1 MSSIPYV
8 CAALHA
14 VLTSVANTAAR
25 STGFIQRQRTLT
37 GASFVQALVFG
48 FLAKPTALG
57 DFLAQAAAA
66 AGTPISEQGLTQ
78 RFTPQAAACLQTVL
92 GAAAQ
97 QVVVADPVAIPLL
110 ERFTGVY
117 VLDSTVIMLPDALAS
132 QWQGN
137 GGSTSV
143 GTSAALKVQVLW
155 NLSQGSLQHVGLQS
169 GRANDNGSSVQ
180 DVMLPAG
187 ALRIAD
193 LGYFAVPR
201 IASLLAH
208 QVFVL
213 SRLNTQVVLFDQQGQ
228 RLDLFEVLPQAGV
241 TLDREVLLGVKERL
255 RVRLMAVRVPQEV
268 ADQRRRRL
276 HEEFRDK
283 GKTPSARLLALAAWT
298 MMVTTVPDAQLS
310 VAEALVLLRA
320 RWQIELLFKLWKSQ
334 GRVDEWRSAQPWRI
348 LCEVYAKLLAMIVQ
362 HWVLLV
368 GCWHQPNRSLV
379 RAAQTVQ
386 GYALALLSAVG
397 KSPERVAELLEE
409 SHRCLG
415 CAGRLTTRK
424 KKPSTYQL
432 LLTAP
437 NGALT

>member
-8 CAALHA
+8 CAALHTI
-14 VLTSVANTAAR
+14 LTSVANTAAR
-25 STGFIQRQRTLT
+25 STKFIQRQRQLT
-37 GASFVQALVFG
+37 GASFVQGLVFG
-48 FLAKPTALG
+48 FLAKPTASG
-57 DFLAQAAAA
+57 NFLAQAAAA

-117 VLDSTVIMLPDALAS
+117 VLDSTVIMLPDALAT

-180 DVMLPAG
+180 DVVLPAG

-193 LGYFAVPR
+193 LGYFALPR

-213 SRLNTQVVLFDQQGQ
+213 SRLNTQVALFDQQGQ

-241 TLDREVLLGVKERL
+241 TLDREVLLGAKERL

-276 HEEFRDK
+276 HEEFRDT

-362 HWVLLV
+362 HCVLLV

-379 RAAQTVQ
+379 KAAKTVQ
-386 GYALALLSAVG
+386 GYALALLGALRKSSAHVADVLRDI
-397 KSPERVAELLEE
+397 ERSLE
-409 SHRCLG
+409 RT
-415 CAGRLTTRK
+415 ARLNSRK

-432 LLTAP
+432 LLDAP
-437 NGALT
+437 TGALT

>member
-1 MSSIPYV
+1 
-8 CAALHA
+8 
-14 VLTSVANTAAR
+14 
-25 STGFIQRQRTLT
+25 
-37 GASFVQALVFG
+37 
-48 FLAKPTALG
+48 
-57 DFLAQAAAA
+57 
-66 AGTPISEQGLTQ
+66 
-78 RFTPQAAACLQTVL
+78 
-92 GAAAQ
+92 
-97 QVVVADPVAIPLL
+97 
-110 ERFTGVY
+110 
-117 VLDSTVIMLPDALAS
+117 
-132 QWQGN
+132 
-137 GGSTSV
+137 
-143 GTSAALKVQVLW
+143 
-155 NLSQGSLQHVGLQS
+155 
-169 GRANDNGSSVQ
+169 
-180 DVMLPAG
+180 
-187 ALRIAD
+187 
-193 LGYFAVPR
+193 
-201 IASLLAH
+201 
-208 QVFVL
+208 
-213 SRLNTQVVLFDQQGQ
+213 
-228 RLDLFEVLPQAGV
+228 
-241 TLDREVLLGVKERL
+241 
-255 RVRLMAVRVPQEV
+255 MAVRVPQEV
-268 ADQRRRRL
+268 ADERRRRL

-409 SHRCLG
+409 IHRCLG